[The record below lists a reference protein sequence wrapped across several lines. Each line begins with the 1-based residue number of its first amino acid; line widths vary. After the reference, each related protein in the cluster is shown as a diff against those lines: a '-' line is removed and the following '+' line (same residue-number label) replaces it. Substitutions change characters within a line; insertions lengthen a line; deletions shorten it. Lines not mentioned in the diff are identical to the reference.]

1 MPFLRKVPS
10 GKATLRALMVGEV
23 RRPQAK
29 NSRKMTMVAW
39 ITLGLP

>member
-1 MPFLRKVPS
+1 MRLKITS
-10 GKATLRALMVGEV
+10 MVGDV

-29 NSRKMTMVAW
+29 NSKNMTIVAW